1 MSLAYVET
9 RSRQS
14 RAAGNAQQF
23 NDPNDP
29 NDPRAATPEKV
40 VTLRPIPYPY
50 QAALTI
56 CSDID
61 DTKSTDDFLEIQR
74 FLNTK
79 QHTSLGQGVGL
90 EIGNSFYFYDDD
102 RYFSY
107 FTHDERAQRVTRDLI
122 QAGFIDCLHT
132 YGDAA
137 TTRDECRRALDTL
150 DQAGCHLDVWINHFG
165 SRSNVGK
172 KFAYMFRHCQ
182 GDDPTS
188 DTYHTDMTLAYGIRF
203 AWVGAMT
210 RIVGQGPAC
219 PNTGLSTVFDPA
231 YPLGSAL
238 DVGKEIRKS
247 LLAGWGDERYRIQ
260 RDNQLMQPL
269 ELADGR
275 QLHEF
280 RRYCCH
286 PNDIPYGGTARGL
299 PYLLSQRH
307 LDQLKARQGVMIA
320 YTHFGQNLDAA
331 QLIAPETQAALRRLE
346 QEYRAD
352 NIYVTTTSK
361 LLNYQHAY
369 NHLIWSSQDT
379 PDGIQI
385 HIDHIDDPIF
395 GKTIPTAHELRGLT
409 FEVADNRNVN
419 VFIQDRR
426 IDTMQR
432 NPVGPNGRTNSPA
445 SVMFPLHRLDFPY

>member
-1 MSLAYVET
+1 MSVAYVET
-9 RSRQS
+9 RSQESKPARHTQA
-14 RAAGNAQQF
+14 RL
-23 NDPNDP
+23 PE
-29 NDPRAATPEKV
+29 PEKV

-107 FTHDERAQRVTRDLI
+107 FTHGERARRVTTDLI

-137 TTRDECRRALDTL
+137 TTRDECRRALDAL
-150 DQAGCHLDVWINHFG
+150 EQADCHLDVWINHYG

-203 AWVGAMT
+203 AWVGGMT

-219 PNTGLSTVFDPA
+219 PDQGFATGLATVFDPA

-247 LLAGWGDERYRIQ
+247 LLATWGDERYRIQ
-260 RDNQLMQPL
+260 RNNQLMQPL

-307 LDQLKARQGVMIA
+307 LDQLKARHGVMIA
-320 YTHFGQNLDAA
+320 YTHFGQNLDASE
-331 QLIAPETQAALRRLE
+331 LIAPETQTALRRLE

-369 NHLIWSSQDT
+369 NHLVWSYQDI

-395 GKTIPTAHELRGLT
+395 GQTIPSAHELQGLT
-409 FEVADNRNVN
+409 FEVAEHRNVD

-426 IDTMQR
+426 IDTIQR
-432 NPVGPNGRTNSPA
+432 NPAGPNSQA
-445 SVMFPLHRLDFPY
+445 SVMFPLRRLDFPY